1 MSREATYGEPERDV
15 KMSSS
20 EGVTLMVRFR
30 GRARISE
37 SVRIGPFR
45 FRVSEPLG
53 RGRVW
58 GSVGVRAGRRGWL
71 SLGTPLGRA
80 RRRRWR

>member
-1 MSREATYGEPERDV
+1 
-15 KMSSS
+15 
-20 EGVTLMVRFR
+20 MVRFR
-30 GRARISE
+30 SRARISE

-80 RRRRWR
+80 RGRGRRWR